1 LFLSSICTWIEHQEE
16 GLAPAVALK
25 FKASACLVYAAIR
38 SLSVAIRVELQSVV
52 RNVAAPNVALL
63 IVATLS
69 AKVQNAVIQNAVIQN
84 AVIRNA
90 VTRTAVTRTA
100 VIHDAV
106 LNVAVPIGALLS
118 LVQNAVTRSVVPN
131 VVFQSAALQI
141 AFHVIRVVPIVAR
154 LSVQFSAQDAARNV
168 VALPAPRVDV
178 PHEDSR
184 AAAPW
189 LS

>member
-1 LFLSSICTWIEHQEE
+1 MFLSSICTWIEHQEE

-69 AKVQNAVIQNAVIQN
+69 AKVQNAVIQN

>member
-1 LFLSSICTWIEHQEE
+1 M
-16 GLAPAVALK
+16 
-25 FKASACLVYAAIR
+25 
-38 SLSVAIRVELQSVV
+38 V

-69 AKVQNAVIQNAVIQN
+69 AKVQNAVTRTAVI
-84 AVIRNA
+84 
-90 VTRTAVTRTA
+90 RTAVTRTA

-106 LNVAVPIGALLS
+106 LNVAVPIGAVLNVALLS
-118 LVQNAVTRSVVPN
+118 LVQNAVTRAVVPN
-131 VVFQSAALQI
+131 VVFQCAALQI

-154 LSVQFSAQDAARNV
+154 ISVQFSAQDAARNV

-189 LS
+189 FS

>member
-1 LFLSSICTWIEHQEE
+1 MFLSSICTWIEHQEE

-69 AKVQNAVIQNAVIQN
+69 AKVQNAVI
-84 AVIRNA
+84 RNA

-118 LVQNAVTRSVVPN
+118 LVQNAVTRAVVPN

-168 VALPAPRVDV
+168 VALPASRVDV